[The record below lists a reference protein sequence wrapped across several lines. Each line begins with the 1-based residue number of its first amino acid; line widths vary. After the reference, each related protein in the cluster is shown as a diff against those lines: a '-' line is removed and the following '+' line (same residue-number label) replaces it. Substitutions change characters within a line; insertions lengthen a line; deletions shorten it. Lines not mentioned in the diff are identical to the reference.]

1 MISQWSE
8 VECPKIPMPRTM
20 LTPLVAVGTMI
31 WVIRPGAPSS
41 PVGSL
46 ARHITMKKSASM
58 PLEVNHLW
66 PLMTQSSPSRTAS
79 VWMDRGSE
87 PALSGSVMEK
97 PDSMVPSM
105 SGRSHLR
112 FCSSVPY
119 LTRMVALPELG
130 AAMPNRAEAPTA

>member
-1 MISQWSE
+1 
-8 VECPKIPMPRTM
+8 
-20 LTPLVAVGTMI
+20 MI
-31 WVIRPGAPSS
+31 WTICPGFPSS

-58 PLEVNHLW
+58 PFEVNHLC

-79 VWMDRGSE
+79 VSIERGSD
-87 PALSGSVMEK
+87 PARSGSVIEK
-97 PDSMVPSM
+97 PDSISPSM

-119 LTRMVALPELG
+119 LTRMLALPEFG
-130 AAMPNRAEAPTA
+130 AAIPKRAEAPIA